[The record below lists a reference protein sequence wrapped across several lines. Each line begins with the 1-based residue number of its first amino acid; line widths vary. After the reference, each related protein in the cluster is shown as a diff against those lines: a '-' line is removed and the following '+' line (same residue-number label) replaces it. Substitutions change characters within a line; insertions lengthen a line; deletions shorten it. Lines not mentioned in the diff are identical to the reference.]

1 MIKTLFHVLCDVWE
15 TRSNYAITFV
25 RMGNV
30 PIFDLVFFE
39 HLSYDKSEKKCDVKP
54 KKAKSP
60 IDN

>member
-30 PIFDLVFFE
+30 PIFDLVF
-39 HLSYDKSEKKCDVKP
+39 LNTCLMINLRKKCDVKP